1 MKDDRRSKAGVRTT
15 ALWLAA
21 IAVAIYLG
29 FILLGVI
36 RA

>member
-1 MKDDRRSKAGVRTT
+1 MKEDRRSPAGVRTA

-29 FILLGVI
+29 FILTGVM
-36 RA
+36 RG

>member
-1 MKDDRRSKAGVRTT
+1 MKKGRRSPGSVRAT

-21 IAVAIYLG
+21 IAVAIYVG

-36 RA
+36 RG